1 MTRIETI
8 LHPTDFS
15 KNSEHAFQLACS
27 LARDHGA
34 RLILLHVQETLIPV
48 ATEVGP
54 APLDLAEERKGLQ
67 ERLKALRPEDPRIAV
82 KHCIVAGGAAEEI
95 VSLAH
100 EEGCDLIVMGTHGRT
115 GLCRLLMGSVAEEV
129 IRKSPCPVLA
139 VKCPPSRVEE
149 AACARKPATTG
160 DLVFN

>member
-48 ATEVGP
+48 ATEAGP
-54 APLDLAEERKGLQ
+54 APLDLAEERKVLQ
-67 ERLKALRPEDPRIAV
+67 ERLNALRPEDARIDV
-82 KHCIVAGGAAEEI
+82 KHCLVAGGSAEEI
-95 VSLAH
+95 ISLAQD
-100 EEGCDLIVMGTHGRT
+100 EGCDLIVMGTHGRT

-129 IRKSPCPVLA
+129 LRKAPCPVLT
-139 VKCPPSRVEE
+139 VKSPPQRVAE
-149 AACARKPATTG
+149 ARARKPATTG